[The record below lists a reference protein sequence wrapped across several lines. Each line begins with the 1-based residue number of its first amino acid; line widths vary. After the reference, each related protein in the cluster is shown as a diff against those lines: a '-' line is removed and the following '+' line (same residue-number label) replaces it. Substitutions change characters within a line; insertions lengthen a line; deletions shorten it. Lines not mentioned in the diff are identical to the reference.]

1 MSSHGAPVT
10 SWTAAA
16 LLCSV
21 LVHRLAAGPVELCS
35 EILCWLA
42 LPALFR
48 AAGRSLGSRAR
59 SSRAGTGPLSL
70 RYSPQ
75 RSSSSL
81 SVWTAA
87 LCIVLSCLFR
97 AEIRLLAFFE
107 QPALTPLLLLAQR
120 HFGSSTSFASSSS
133 SSSASAAASSSWLFY
148 PLANT
153 LWGTLLVAVL
163 FIITLSDWDF
173 RGHALSALPVLAL
186 FGAYLTFMPK
196 SDRKK
201 KASLLPDVN
210 AEDAVLPVSLRVVP
224 LLLVSLGVEVVLFG
238 WPSGGV
244 LATLILGFAKSLSW
258 YSIIKAARYSS
269 WCTAA
274 ATGTFGILS
283 TLSPFMQSSD
293 TKALSHVIAS
303 LFALGQTIHTLP
315 RHVSNKSAL
324 WIFSLVSLGPF
335 MANIIAIKSAYSSQL
350 ATYSKHP
357 VETLIHRGT
366 KDFEELLGR
375 QSQNYTAAHAE
386 YQRRYG
392 IEPPPGFE
400 AWYNFARSHQSPI
413 IDDFDMIHTAVSPFR
428 RLSGKQVLETMDR
441 AQSTA
446 DSELWRCTFHGTRAK
461 TQCHH
466 PSRSFDRHIQL
477 LFDTLLKDVPGAL
490 PDVKFLVNH
499 LDEPRVI
506 VPPGKKEVDGTQFK
520 LTNLSRQPAWEPIT
534 KNCHSEDSHSGNRV
548 ETYGL
553 PFVTNRTED
562 MNPCTHPEYATMNG
576 LFMSPTSLRLFE
588 GLVPILSTGSPLTMG
603 DILFPSPAYIESEFQ
618 YDGKNDVEWHKK
630 RNNLY
635 WAGSTTGAFAQT
647 GSWKHFHRQRFV
659 TLAQNLETR
668 KHKCIRETN
677 GVISSVKSYFLN
689 TRLYDVAFTKIFQCK
704 TTYCREQRTFFPSKP
719 WADKD
724 KAFRSRLV
732 FDIDGNAISGRYYK
746 LLASKSTPLKQT
758 LLREWHDDRLVPWVH
773 YIPVSQSME
782 ELPELVS
789 YLTST
794 ESGRRRAKEVADQ
807 GREWFSRAFRGVDM
821 TIYIYRLLLE
831 LARLQDPERQAS

>member
-1 MSSHGAPVT
+1 
-10 SWTAAA
+10 
-16 LLCSV
+16 
-21 LVHRLAAGPVELCS
+21 
-35 EILCWLA
+35 
-42 LPALFR
+42 
-48 AAGRSLGSRAR
+48 
-59 SSRAGTGPLSL
+59 
-70 RYSPQ
+70 
-75 RSSSSL
+75 
-81 SVWTAA
+81 
-87 LCIVLSCLFR
+87 
-97 AEIRLLAFFE
+97 
-107 QPALTPLLLLAQR
+107 
-120 HFGSSTSFASSSS
+120 
-133 SSSASAAASSSWLFY
+133 
-148 PLANT
+148 
-153 LWGTLLVAVL
+153 
-163 FIITLSDWDF
+163 
-173 RGHALSALPVLAL
+173 
-186 FGAYLTFMPK
+186 MPK

-210 AEDAVLPVSLRVVP
+210 IEDAVLPVSLRVVP
-224 LLLVSLGVEVVLFG
+224 LLLVSLGVEVASSAG
-238 WPSGGV
+238 RQGY
-244 LATLILGFAKSLSW
+244 TQ
-258 YSIIKAARYSS
+258 ARYSS

-283 TLSPFMQSSD
+283 TLSPFVQSSD
-293 TKALSHVIAS
+293 TRALPHIIAS
-303 LFALGQTIHTLP
+303 LFGLGQTIHSLP

-324 WIFSLVSLGPF
+324 WIFSLVSLGPL
-335 MANIIAIKSAYSSQL
+335 MANIIAIKSTYSSQL

-357 VETLIHRGT
+357 VEKLIHKG
-366 KDFEELLGR
+366 KEDFEELLGR

-400 AWYNFARSHQSPI
+400 AWYNFARSHKSPI

-428 RLSGKQVLETMDR
+428 RLSGKQVIETMDR

-446 DSELWRCTFHGTRAK
+446 DSELWLCTFHGSRAK

-466 PSRSFDRHIQL
+466 PSRFFDRHIQL

-499 LDEPRVI
+499 LDEPRVV
-506 VPPGKKEVDGTQFK
+506 VPLDKEKTASLGAYHQE
-520 LTNLSRQPAWEPIT
+520 LSLWGQSS
-534 KNCHSEDSHSGNRV
+534 KQQSGNIRSSFRHK
-548 ETYGL
+548 
-553 PFVTNRTED
+553 PNRGHEPMCPPT
-562 MNPCTHPEYATMNG
+562 EYATMNG

-618 YDGKNDVEWHKK
+618 YDSKNDVEWHQK

-647 GSWKHFHRQRFV
+647 GSWKHYHRQRFV
-659 TLAQNLETR
+659 TLAQNLEMR
-668 KHKCIRETN
+668 KHRYIRETK
-677 GVISSVKSYFLN
+677 GVITSVKSYFLN

-704 TTYCREQRTFFPSKP
+704 TKYCREQRTFFPSKP

-746 LLASKSTPLKQT
+746 LLASRSTPLKQT

-782 ELPELVS
+782 ELPELVY

-807 GREWFSRAFRGVDM
+807 GREWFLRAFREVDM
-821 TIYIYRLLLE
+821 TIYIYRLFLE
-831 LARLQDPERQAS
+831 LARLQDPERKAS